1 MLDCRHATLLISRSM
16 EKRLPFRQRMTLRLH
31 LMLCDACTQ
40 FMRQLHLLR
49 AAIERLGRK
58 VESDEKLVLSK
69 HARERIAEAVAIQ
82 AWQNDEARRN
92 PSHDST
98 G

>member
-1 MLDCRHATLLISRSM
+1 MLDCRHATLLASQSM
-16 EKRLPFRQRMTLRLH
+16 EKRLPFRQRMALRLH

-49 AAIERLGRK
+49 AAIGQLGRQ
-58 VESDEKLVLSK
+58 VENDEKLVLSK
-69 HARERIAEAVAIQ
+69 SARERIAEAVAIQ

-92 PSHDST
+92 PDHDST
-98 G
+98 D